1 MSCTEASTRAPFT
14 LMLPRYEH
22 PSMRRQALHP
32 DAIHFESL
40 ADAVR
45 AARSSM
51 AAGLGP
57 CIESRGIVFLPR
69 HIEVLLAA
77 LDGEAPP
84 WAEPC
89 SPGDNE
95 VKD

>member
-1 MSCTEASTRAPFT
+1 MSCTDASTRAPFKLRMT
-14 LMLPRYEH
+14 RDEH
-22 PSMRRQALHP
+22 ASMRSQAFHL
-32 DAIHFESL
+32 DAHFESL

-45 AARSSM
+45 AARSPM

-77 LDGEAPP
+77 LDGEAQPA
-84 WAEPC
+84 AEPC
-89 SPGDNE
+89 SRGDNE
-95 VKD
+95 LKD